1 MKKLFS
7 FVCILFLGV
16 ISSACVNMFAVSE
29 LNQIAKEY
37 LDEGNVQAAISRL
50 ESSVDLDGE
59 IYESRYNLAVSYLRT
74 DNCKGAQEQIEVAL
88 TLRSNEPAALYTAG
102 VAYTCVATEIYE
114 KKDKDGNIE
123 FIKYDDLQKDY
134 VAALDYIKYLE
145 LANKNF
151 EKYVELM
158 PNADDTKDVIAQI
171 GYNKENI
178 ASHKTKYNV
187 N

>member
-1 MKKLFS
+1 MPELSFLMSTIALALYSLSYFFNSKRNYLILQLFGNVFLS
-7 FVCILFLGV
+7 FSYFL
-16 ISSACVNMFAVSE
+16 ISSYFTMVAVIIG
-29 LNQIAKEY
+29 IARGMICY
-37 LDEGNVQAAISRL
+37 
-50 ESSVDLDGE
+50 
-59 IYESRYNLAVSYLRT
+59 
-74 DNCKGAQEQIEVAL
+74 
-88 TLRSNEPAALYTAG
+88 
-102 VAYTCVATEIYE
+102 IYE